1 MICEAKPR
9 RDANVKRPRV
19 SRARPPR
26 GQKTATFPLR
36 LERLETN
43 RHRAAHTVDFHRGS
57 RQQATDRGEGRRDSV
72 SRTCYT
78 IKTPLTQSRVRKGV
92 VSSTSTGKMSVEAE
106 NPVIVTAFA
115 DRYGNGLCQ
124 SGEKTGKR
132 SLALQPGWSAA
143 KAEAEASGTRG
154 RMELVYGNKVPSG
167 RWGSTVLCPSTIHAT
182 IHKIHKTDKEH

>member
-9 RDANVKRPRV
+9 RDANVKRPRA

-36 LERLETN
+36 LDRLETN
-43 RHRAAHTVDFHRGS
+43 RHRAARTVDFHRGS
-57 RQQATDRGEGRRDSV
+57 RQQATYRDEGRTESV
-72 SRTCYT
+72 RQTCYT
-78 IKTPLTQSRVRKGV
+78 IKTPLTQSRVKKGV
-92 VSSTSTGKMSVEAE
+92 VSSTSTGKTSVEAE
-106 NPVIVTAFA
+106 SPVIATAFA

-124 SGEKTGKR
+124 SGKNGEAVSRVTT
-132 SLALQPGWSAA
+132 SWSTA

-154 RMELVYGNKVPSG
+154 RTGRVHRNNVPSG
-167 RWGSTVLCPSTIHAT
+167 RWGSTVFCPSTIHAT